1 MEAQVFDGIEVDML
15 SLGDAD
21 CILVTHWTNNG
32 PGRVLID
39 GGCASDAG
47 TVLEFLRSRNATA
60 LYSVVCTHPHND
72 HASGLIKLVKDKSIC
87 FCTAWM
93 HDLTKHAST
102 DALRRA
108 VSANSSEAQG
118 VKEVLETTKEL
129 ASAFASHTFYGRS
142 ITPQEPFA
150 GQTISNFP
158 SLTVLGPTQIF
169 YKNALEEFIKEELPS
184 HTFLSALLAATP
196 AAGLN
201 VPVPTSGW
209 RSALSG
215 PPFPMS
221 TLSSLIGSPAI
232 PPPPTSTTF
241 APDMSSL
248 LSGLLKNSSVE
259 KSPKTQPF
267 NNTSVILGMQ
277 YMGQKLL
284 FTADAG
290 AETLDAVPPHWKNLK
305 WMQVPH
311 HGSEGNL
318 SQTNIERFCPEYAYI
333 SACGDTS
340 HPNSAIVN
348 GFIKVRTAV
357 FSTHKG
363 NPGHLWFHLGNVPQ
377 RIGCGYSAAIPL
389 KGNAEP
395 VPLAALFR
403 PWAGTR

>member
-1 MEAQVFDGIEVDML
+1 VFDGIEVDML

-21 CILVTHWTNNG
+21 SILLTHWTNTG
-32 PGRVLID
+32 PCRVLID
-39 GGCASDAG
+39 GGCATDAG

-72 HASGLIKLVKDKSIC
+72 HASGLIKLVKEKSIY

-93 HDLTKHAST
+93 HDIRKHASA

-108 VSANSSEAQG
+108 SSGSSSEAQA
-118 VKEVLETTKEL
+118 VKEVLQTTKEL
-129 ASAFASHTFYGRS
+129 ANAFCSHTFNGSS

-150 GQTISNFP
+150 GQNISHVP
-158 SLTVLGPTQIF
+158 SLTVLGPTQLF
-169 YKNALEEFIKEELPS
+169 YQRALEEFIKEELPVHS
-184 HTFLSALLAATP
+184 FLSALAATAP
-196 AAGLN
+196 ANGWN
-201 VPVPTSGW
+201 SPVPGSGW
-209 RSALSG
+209 RSVLSQ

-232 PPPPTSTTF
+232 PPPPTSPTF
-241 APDMSSL
+241 TPDMSSL

-259 KSPKTQPF
+259 ESPKTQPF

-277 YMGQKLL
+277 YLGQKLL

-290 AETLDAVPPHWKNLK
+290 ADALDAVPPHWKNLN

-311 HGSEGNL
+311 HGSDGNL
-318 SQTNIERFCPEYAYI
+318 SQTNIEHFCPEYAFI

-340 HPNSAIVN
+340 HPSSAIVN
-348 GFIKVRTAV
+348 GLIKVRATV

-363 NPGHLWFHLGNVPQ
+363 IPGHLWFHIGNVPQ

-395 VPLAALFR
+395 VPLAALFV
-403 PWAGTR
+403 PWASSR